1 MTLAKLVKTKANR
14 VLGID
19 ASTNSIAFCLMEND
33 IPLKWGKVELS
44 GSDIYDKIY
53 DAKIKMHSMLDQLK
67 SDYIAVDGAILV
79 RSPDAVIKLSYVYGV
94 VIAELMSTGASV
106 ITISP
111 SSWQAYIGNKNP
123 TKEEKAAIRVKNPGY
138 AESWYKNQLRNMR
151 KQRTA
156 DYFNKKYNISLE
168 DFDVADSFGIAHYAN
183 KVLLNDEIISK
194 PDLAIQKV
202 CSTKENGN

>member
-1 MTLAKLVKTKANR
+1 MTLASLKKTQANR

-33 IPLKWGKVELS
+33 VPLKWGKINII
-44 GSDIYDKIY
+44 GNDIYEKIY
-53 DAKIKMHSMLDQLK
+53 DAKVKMSVMLNELK
-67 SDYIAVDGAILV
+67 SDYIVVEGAILV

-111 SSWQAYIGNKNP
+111 TSWQAYIGNKNP
-123 TKEEKAAIRVKNPGY
+123 TKEEKAAIRLKNPGY
-138 AESWYKNQLRNMR
+138 ADSWYKTQIRNMR
-151 KQRTA
+151 KQRTV
-156 DYFNKKYNISLE
+156 DYFNKKYNLSLD

-183 KVLLNDEIISK
+183 KVLTER
-194 PDLAIQKV
+194 
-202 CSTKENGN
+202 

>member
-1 MTLAKLVKTKANR
+1 MKLASLVKTKAHR

-33 IPLKWGKVELS
+33 IPIKWGKINLE
-44 GSDIYDKIY
+44 GMDIYEKIY
-53 DAKIKMHSMLDQLK
+53 DAKKKMSVMLDELK
-67 SDYIAVDGAILV
+67 SDYIVVEGAILV

-106 ITISP
+106 ITIPP

-123 TKEEKAAIRVKNPGY
+123 TKAEKDAIRLKNPGY
-138 AESWYKNQLRNMR
+138 ADSWYKNQLRNMR

-156 DYFNKKYNISLE
+156 DYFNKKYGINVQ

-183 KVLLNDEIISK
+183 KVLT
-194 PDLAIQKV
+194 QR
-202 CSTKENGN
+202 

>member
-1 MTLAKLVKTKANR
+1 MTLASLKKIQANR

-33 IPLKWGKVELS
+33 IPLKWGKIDLV
-44 GSDIYDKIY
+44 GQDIYEKIY
-53 DAKIKMHSMLDQLK
+53 NAKLRMNMMLEELK
-67 SDYIAVDGAILV
+67 SDYIAVEGAILV

-94 VIAELMSTGASV
+94 VIAELMSTGAKV

-111 SSWQAYIGNKNP
+111 SSWQSYIGNKNP
-123 TKEEKAAIRVKNPGY
+123 TKDEKSAIRLANPGY
-138 AESWYKNQLRNMR
+138 ADSWYKNKLRNIR

-156 DYFNKKYNISLE
+156 DYFNRKYNLNVV

-183 KVLLNDEIISK
+183 KILTER
-194 PDLAIQKV
+194 
-202 CSTKENGN
+202 

>member
-1 MTLAKLVKTKANR
+1 MKLADLVKTKAHR

-33 IPLKWGKVELS
+33 IPLKWGKIDLV

-53 DAKIKMHSMLDQLK
+53 DAKKKMALMLDELK
-67 SDYIAVDGAILV
+67 SDYIVVEGAVLV

-94 VIAELMSTGASV
+94 VIAELMSTGAKV

-111 SSWQAYIGNKNP
+111 TAWQAYIGNKNP
-123 TKEEKAAIRVKNPGY
+123 TKDEKSAIRLKNPGY
-138 AESWYKNQLRNMR
+138 ADSWYKNQLRNMR

-156 DYFNKKYNISLE
+156 DYFNKKYGIE
-168 DFDVADSFGIAHYAN
+168 IVDFDVADSFGIAHYGN
-183 KVLLNDEIISK
+183 QVL
-194 PDLAIQKV
+194 
-202 CSTKENGN
+202 TTR

>member
-1 MTLAKLVKTKANR
+1 MKLSSLIKTKAHR

-33 IPLKWGKVELS
+33 KPLKWGKIDLV
-44 GSDIYDKIY
+44 GQDIFEKIY
-53 DAKIKMHSMLDQLK
+53 DAKKKMNSMLKELK
-67 SDYIAVDGAILV
+67 ADYIVVEGAILV

-123 TKEEKAAIRVKNPGY
+123 TKAEKEEIRLKNPGY
-138 AESWYKNQLRNMR
+138 ADSWYKNQIRNMR
-151 KQRTA
+151 KQRTV
-156 DYFNKKYNISLE
+156 DYFNNKYNLSLN
-168 DFDVADSFGIAHYAN
+168 DFDVADSFGIAHYSN
-183 KVLLNDEIISK
+183 QVLT
-194 PDLAIQKV
+194 QR
-202 CSTKENGN
+202 

>member
-1 MTLAKLVKTKANR
+1 MTLASLKKTQASR

-33 IPLKWGKVELS
+33 IPLKWGKIDLV
-44 GSDIYDKIY
+44 GQDIYEKIY
-53 DAKIKMHSMLDQLK
+53 NAKLRMNMMLEELK
-67 SDYIAVDGAILV
+67 SDYIAVEGAILV

-94 VIAELMSTGASV
+94 VIAELMSTGSKV

-123 TKEEKAAIRVKNPGY
+123 TKDEKSAIRLANPGY
-138 AESWYKNQLRNMR
+138 ADSWYKNKLRNMR

-156 DYFNKKYNISLE
+156 DYFNRKYNLNVV

-183 KVLLNDEIISK
+183 KILTER
-194 PDLAIQKV
+194 
-202 CSTKENGN
+202 